1 VSVLER
7 ADDEE
12 LQCYLLQLVQ
22 ALRFERSDKSRLAHF
37 LVNRGMFILLYKFYS
52 ECDHDSFCHIWLPG
66 SAFFSSVTTA
76 QETHMFDLMSFSS
89 VKH

>member
-1 VSVLER
+1 MTDFIISCPPKYYILSCIFCAKVRAYAVSVLER

-37 LVNRGMFILLYKFYS
+37 LVNRGTIYPS
-52 ECDHDSFCHIWLPG
+52 N
-66 SAFFSSVTTA
+66 
-76 QETHMFDLMSFSS
+76 
-89 VKH
+89 

>member
-1 VSVLER
+1 MTHFIISHPSKYSILSSTFFSAKVRAYAVSVLER

-37 LVNRGMFILLYKFYS
+37 LVNRGMLYPS
-52 ECDHDSFCHIWLPG
+52 I
-66 SAFFSSVTTA
+66 
-76 QETHMFDLMSFSS
+76 
-89 VKH
+89 

>member
-22 ALRFERSDKSRLAHF
+22 ALRFERSDKSRLSQF
-37 LVNRGMFILLYKFYS
+37 LVQRGMCEGLSTSSDADSGYICCLKETFKF
-52 ECDHDSFCHIWLPG
+52 
-66 SAFFSSVTTA
+66 
-76 QETHMFDLMSFSS
+76 
-89 VKH
+89 